1 MPRSSR
7 NKEHRPSRS
16 IAAHAR
22 SVSLRAIVG
31 TLMLA
36 GAVHCAGS
44 PRVVEDE
51 PPPSPRFEVEEADAA
66 PPETCQG
73 LACDVATCP
82 EGEETRV
89 SGKVYAPNGTLPL
102 AGATVYVPSGA
113 IPELH
118 AGATCETCAA
128 WLPERPVAVATTAA
142 DGSFELRG
150 VPVGTDVPLVVQVGK
165 WRRTVTLP
173 RVDACT
179 AYVLPREAT
188 RLPRSRA
195 EGDMPRIALTTGV
208 CDDIGCLLP
217 KLGIDPSEIGVPS
230 DGDTK
235 RVHVYRGA
243 MDAADAPRGASPS
256 STLWSSAASL
266 SRYDMLLLSCEC
278 GERTENKGPQ
288 ANEAMTRYLESGG
301 RIFTTDFMYTFYR
314 DSPSAELRRAIDVR
328 GGGHEGG
335 RPMSIVPGSAG
346 GKELSSWLV
355 AATPESLETR
365 EGRVDF
371 ESVFENIASV
381 DPSRAR
387 VWAVSPRPLAPAS
400 PPGPRIVSIDFPIG
414 KPEKEQCGRAV
425 HIDAHVH
432 QPKDGDRV
440 GPDYPRTCGQTMS
453 TSEAALAFFL
463 FHLADCVVPPPARPG
478 VPPTR

>member
-1 MPRSSR
+1 MSRSS
-7 NKEHRPSRS
+7 STSAVRS
-16 IAAHAR
+16 ASPIAARAR
-22 SVSLRAIVG
+22 SLSLRTLVAAAIV
-31 TLMLA
+31 A
-36 GAVHCAGS
+36 SAVHCAGS
-44 PRVVEDE
+44 PRVVDDE
-51 PPPSPRFEVEEADAA
+51 PPPSPRFELPEVDAA
-66 PPETCQG
+66 PSDTCQG
-73 LACDVATCP
+73 LACDVVACP

-89 SGKVYAPNGTLPL
+89 TGTVYAPNGTLPL

-113 IPELH
+113 IPELR

-128 WLPERPVAVATTAA
+128 WLPERPVAVATTSA
-142 DGSFELRG
+142 DGTFELRG
-150 VPVGTDVPLVVQVGK
+150 VPVGADIPLVVQVGK
-165 WRRTVTLP
+165 WRRRVTLP
-173 RVDACT
+173 KVDAC
-179 AYVLPREAT
+179 AAHALPREAT

-230 DGDTK
+230 DGEER

-243 MDAADAPRGASPS
+243 MDAADAPRGSAPS

-266 SRYDMLLLSCEC
+266 LRYDMLLLSCEC
-278 GERTENKGPQ
+278 GERTENKGPG
-288 ANEAMTRYLESGG
+288 ANEAMTRYLEGGG

-335 RPMSIVPGSAG
+335 RPMSIVPGTAG
-346 GKELSSWLV
+346 GKQLSSWLV

-365 EGRVDF
+365 EGRIDF

-381 DPSRAR
+381 DASRAR
-387 VWAVSPRPLAPAS
+387 VWAVSPRPFAPAS
-400 PPGPRIVSIDFPIG
+400 PPGPRIVSVDFPIG
-414 KPEKEQCGRAV
+414 KAPREQCGRAV

-440 GPDYPRTCGQTMS
+440 GPDYPRTCGSTMS

-478 VPPTR
+478 VPPQR